1 MEEEKEIENRGENR
15 KRKMRMRGWDIER
28 RIRRSLKNRI
38 MIRKIG
44 EMGRE
49 DTIRNWRRWQDK

>member
-1 MEEEKEIENRGENR
+1 MEEEKEIENRGENW

-49 DTIRNWRRWQDK
+49 DTIRNWRIMTR